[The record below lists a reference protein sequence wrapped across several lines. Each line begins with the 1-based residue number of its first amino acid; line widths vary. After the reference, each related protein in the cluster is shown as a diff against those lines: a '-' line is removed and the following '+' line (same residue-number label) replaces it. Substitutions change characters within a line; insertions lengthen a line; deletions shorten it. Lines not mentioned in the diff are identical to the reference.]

1 MRSAVKPIG
10 RNGGKTTASRAKP
23 QAKSQSKPQ
32 SGPQAKS
39 QTKPQTKPQAWNA
52 AIVDRADEARR
63 KRRAVIAAAARAFG
77 HRGFHNVSLD
87 EVAIALNVSKPTLYN
102 YVKSKHELLYECYN
116 LALDFGDEVIR
127 EVQALDGSGLDK
139 LTTFIKRYVAML
151 TERLGPAAVFYE
163 FYSMRPSDREKI
175 QRRRR
180 GFDRI
185 FRQLVSEGIADGSI
199 APCDP
204 KLAVFWFMG
213 SITGIT
219 RWFDPNG
226 ELSGEDIANAF
237 VDFIRNGLA
246 APAAKSARRG

>member
-1 MRSAVKPIG
+1 MRSAAKPIS
-10 RNGGKTTASRAKP
+10 RNGGKATGPRARAKSP
-23 QAKSQSKPQ
+23 VKSSD
-32 SGPQAKS
+32 
-39 QTKPQTKPQAWNA
+39 KPQAWNVS
-52 AIVDRADEARR
+52 IVDRAEEVRR
-63 KRRAVIAAAARAFG
+63 KRRAVIVAAARAFG

-87 EVAIALNVSKPTLYN
+87 EVAVALNVSKPTLYN
-102 YVKSKHELLYECYN
+102 YFKSKHELLYECYN

-127 EVQALDGSGLDK
+127 EVQALDGTGLEK
-139 LTTFIKRYVAML
+139 LTTFIKRYIAML

-163 FYSMRPSDREKI
+163 FYSMRPNDREKI

-180 GFDRI
+180 GFDKI

-199 APCDP
+199 ASCDP

-226 ELSGEDIANAF
+226 ELSGEEIANAF
-237 VDFIRNGLA
+237 VAFIKNGLA
-246 APAAKSARRG
+246 APDVKPARRG

>member
-1 MRSAVKPIG
+1 MRSAAKPVG
-10 RNGGKTTASRAKP
+10 KNGGKAAAPRARSQTRP
-23 QAKSQSKPQ
+23 QAKP
-32 SGPQAKS
+32 
-39 QTKPQTKPQAWNA
+39 QTKPQPKPQAWNA

-63 KRRAVIAAAARAFG
+63 KRLAVIAAAARAFG

-87 EVAIALNVSKPTLYN
+87 EVAVALNVSKPTLYN

-127 EVQALDGSGLDK
+127 EVQALDGTGLDK
-139 LTTFIKRYVAML
+139 LTIFITRYVRML

-226 ELSGEDIANAF
+226 ELSGEEIADAF
-237 VDFIRNGLA
+237 VAFIKNGLA
-246 APAAKSARRG
+246 APGRKAPHRG

>member
-1 MRSAVKPIG
+1 MRSAAKPIG
-10 RNGGKTTASRAKP
+10 RNGAKATAPRARS
-23 QAKSQSKPQ
+23 KSPV
-32 SGPQAKS
+32 KS
-39 QTKPQTKPQAWNA
+39 PAKPQAWNVS
-52 AIVDRADEARR
+52 IVDRADEVRR

-102 YVKSKHELLYECYN
+102 YFKSKHELLYECYN

-127 EVQALDGSGLDK
+127 EVQALEGTGLEK
-139 LTTFIKRYVAML
+139 LTTFIKRYIAML

-163 FYSMRPSDREKI
+163 FYSMRPNDREKI

-180 GFDRI
+180 GFDKI

-204 KLAVFWFMG
+204 KLAVFFFMG

-219 RWFDPNG
+219 RWFDPHG
-226 ELSGEDIANAF
+226 ELSGEEIANAF
-237 VDFIRNGLA
+237 VAFIKNGLA
-246 APAAKSARRG
+246 APGVKAANRG